1 MDKET
6 LMKFMNTGAKVSAVL
21 TAVVLLT
28 ACNGNNPFKGG
39 SNPVKDYPSANEG
52 IPYKS
57 DGTAVVESTS
67 ENVPDAEPTVSFTNL
82 PESIALS
89 TESVDFQIVIDDP
102 ASDLEN
108 APDIKQ
114 VGFAIPESKEFK
126 KALNASLAVKCDEV
140 GQFVEG
146 TKWLF
151 NCNLKLAD
159 IKRIKLT
166 STKDQKASFFVI
178 AESKRN
184 VGKTSIP
191 TTANILITAVKAG
204 E

>member
-1 MDKET
+1 
-6 LMKFMNTGAKVSAVL
+6 MKFMNTAAKVSAVI
-21 TAVVLLT
+21 TAAVLLT

-57 DGTAVVESTS
+57 DDTTVVESAT
-67 ENVPDAEPTVSFTNL
+67 EIAQYAEPVVSFTNL
-82 PESIALS
+82 PDSIALN

-102 ASDLEN
+102 ASNLEN

-114 VGFAIPESKEFK
+114 IGFLKPESTENQKL
-126 KALNASLAVKCDEV
+126 LNASQAVKCDEA
-140 GQFVEG
+140 GQFVEE

-159 IKRIKLT
+159 IKKIKT
-166 STKDQKASFFVI
+166 SSTKDQKASFFVI

-191 TTANILITAVKAG
+191 TTANLLITAVKAG